1 MEDESIECLSN
12 NSGDSWD
19 ILSNSGSDAEHDS
32 LRLVQPNSPITC
44 ANCGD
49 LLSDEFLQ
57 CLLCESCYVCMK
69 CKAKCPPATQCTEVG
84 EHSFISAN
92 RLFLSKPVTNFENC
106 ESDILSLSETDN
118 TSSTHEDFTDIDNW
132 MKSSSNIHSFTM
144 TDLNSSKEYVEVES
158 IPPDPTDKYQEDKK
172 PTNQFSQGD
181 SSILHVL
188 LQFLQNTNQPAIS
201 ATELNLLDSKLPTS
215 TLESSLPKTTFQQ
228 HNTTVNSVLLNMD
241 DSSAFQSWFNLSSSL
256 GTTRRKRE
264 SLSSNSSSSSL
275 SCDRNPENMSQHSSS
290 PLTTISPVVDVTS
303 SHFTISSLPKTSVT
317 TGLKSETIIR
327 SSGFSSPNRSS
338 PTSDFSPQS
347 SGCSLSS
354 SPLGAA
360 TEFLKSVVKY
370 SAAAL
375 NNFDLLSLDQTDDM
389 PVSNWCNSLSSSKQQ
404 QSNKDNNSST
414 NQNSS
419 SSSSPRGTSPTLSI
433 FQKSIITTNTCSNN
447 YSTNNNIRTVWDNE
461 RLREVIS
468 AKPLPSSITETIAY
482 NLR

>member
-1 MEDESIECLSN
+1 M
-12 NSGDSWD
+12 
-19 ILSNSGSDAEHDS
+19 SGSFMGCY
-32 LRLVQPNSPITC
+32 LQ
-44 ANCGD
+44 
-49 LLSDEFLQ
+49 LSVKI
-57 CLLCESCYVCMK
+57 YY
-69 CKAKCPPATQCTEVG
+69 
-84 EHSFISAN
+84 
-92 RLFLSKPVTNFENC
+92 ENC

-132 MKSSSNIHSFTM
+132 MKSSSNINSFTIA
-144 TDLNSSKEYVEVES
+144 DLNSSKEYVEVES
-158 IPPDPTDKYQEDKK
+158 ISPDSTGKYQEDKK
-172 PTNQFSQGD
+172 PTNQLSQGD
-181 SSILHVL
+181 SSILHAL
-188 LQFLQNTNQPAIS
+188 LRFLQNTNQPVIS

-215 TLESSLPKTTFQQ
+215 TLESSLPKSSFQQ
-228 HNTTVNSVLLNMD
+228 HNTTVHSVLLNMD

-256 GTTRRKRE
+256 GNARRKRE

-275 SCDRNPENMSQHSSS
+275 SCERNPENISQHSLS
-290 PLTTISPVVDVTS
+290 PLTTTSPVVDVTS
-303 SHFTISSLPKTSVT
+303 SHFTITSLPTTTVT
-317 TGLKSETIIR
+317 TGLKRETTII
-327 SSGFSSPNRSS
+327 SSGVSSSNRSS

-347 SGCSLSS
+347 SICSLSS

-404 QSNKDNNSST
+404 QSNKDNNSTT

-419 SSSSPRGTSPTLSI
+419 SSSSPRGTSPALSI
-433 FQKSIITTNTCSNN
+433 FQKSIITTNTSSNN

-468 AKPLPSSITETIAY
+468 AKPLPHPITETIAY